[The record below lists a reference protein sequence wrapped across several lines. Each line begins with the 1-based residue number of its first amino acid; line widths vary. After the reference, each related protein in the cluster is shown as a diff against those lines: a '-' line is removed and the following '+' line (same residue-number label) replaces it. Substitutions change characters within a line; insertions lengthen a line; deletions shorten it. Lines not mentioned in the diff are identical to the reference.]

1 MRTRLTRE
9 ASDILARGG
18 LSFGTN
24 TFTGNRFAVALKD
37 IVHMHVLGASRKGKS
52 NFLEVFMRQLILL
65 PTTAQCGMTFLD
77 PHGASFDSLVS
88 WLADHPI
95 VRRRRPKIRLIDL
108 SDPAVAFSFNP
119 FRAARHFEPSALV
132 ALLVNAVLQVWR
144 AGEGLDTPRL
154 RSTLTELFYALA
166 ANNLTLLEANDFLRA
181 EDPDGLRRYFV
192 ENLPSEGSRA
202 FWDDLERLSAT
213 RRDERMESTASRLR
227 LFLKS
232 PVLARI
238 FGQEERTIDLAEELD
253 EGTITFINLKPGPHL
268 SMEAARLLGTLLVT
282 DFYAAC
288 FRRTNPKR
296 RHFLILDE
304 CQRFLSP
311 DIARILD
318 ESAKFGLSLVLSH
331 QHLGHLREA
340 GQAIFDSVMTNPN
353 VRVVFGG
360 LNPDDAEYLSRLIFR
375 GTLNLQKP
383 KAKLY
388 RMQAVGNDRVLLGS
402 SSTSRS
408 ESTTHATSHSETT
421 AETESTSRTESEAES
436 ESWARAESTASATS
450 RHAGRSEGEGGVAT
464 YGSPFMGMLSPTGL
478 IADGFTNT
486 MQTGTTEGT
495 TESTAQSSAFTEAG
509 AKIFGTARSEGR
521 AETRATSTGES
532 TAHASGIAK
541 TEGVRE
547 AYVTRYER
555 LPTAVYDLAELV
567 HLRSVSLAQL
577 PVGQAYVRVGT
588 QRPRRLV
595 MPHVKEAFVLPE
607 RIARV
612 RAALI
617 AATPYLASA
626 EAVDAELTTRRRL
639 LIAEAQPRPLEPVL
653 EAEPEHDE
661 ETVVWR

>member
-24 TFTGNRFAVALKD
+24 TLTGNRYAVALKD

-65 PTTAQCGMTFLD
+65 PTTAHCGMTFLD
-77 PHGASFDSLVS
+77 PHGATFDSLVS

-95 VRRRRPKIRLIDL
+95 VRERRPKIRLIDL

-119 FRAARHFEPSALV
+119 FRAARHFEQSALV
-132 ALLVNAVLQVWR
+132 ALLVNAVLQVWQ
-144 AGEGLDTPRL
+144 GGDGLQTPRL
-154 RSTLTELFYALA
+154 RTVLTELFYALA

-181 EDPDGLRRYFV
+181 EDPHGLRRYFV
-192 ENLPSEGSRA
+192 KNLSCEVSRA
-202 FWDDLERLSAT
+202 FWDDLDGISAT
-213 RRDERMESTASRLR
+213 RRDERLESAVSRLR

-232 PVLARI
+232 PVLARV
-238 FGQEERTIDLAEELD
+238 FGQEERTINLAEEMD
-253 EGTITFINLKPGPHL
+253 EGAITLINLKPGPHL
-268 SMEAARLLGTLLVT
+268 SAEAARLLGTLLVT
-282 DFYAAC
+282 DCYTAC

-331 QHLGHLREA
+331 QHLGHLRAA
-340 GQAIFDSVMTNPN
+340 GEAIFDSVMTNPN

-360 LNPDDAEYLSRLIFR
+360 LNPDDAEYLSRIIFR
-375 GTLNLQKP
+375 DTFDLQKP

-388 RMQAVGNDRVLLGS
+388 RMQVVGNDRVLLGS
-402 SSTSRS
+402 SSTTRS
-408 ESTTHATSHSETT
+408 ESTTHATSRAESL
-421 AETESTSRTESEAES
+421 AETESASRTESEAES
-436 ESWARAESTASATS
+436 ESWARAEGTASAS
-450 RHAGRSEGEGGVAT
+450 ARHEARSEGEAGVAT
-464 YGSPFMGMLSPTGL
+464 YGSPLLGMISPTAL

-486 MQTGTTEGT
+486 MQTGTTEGS
-495 TESTAQSSAFTEAG
+495 TESTALSSTFTRAG
-509 AKIFGTARSEGR
+509 ASIFGTARSENHAR
-521 AETRATSTGES
+521 TRGHTTGES
-532 TAHASGIAK
+532 EAHTSGAAETK
-541 TEGVRE
+541 GVRE
-547 AYVTRYER
+547 AYVARYER

-595 MPHVKEAFVLPE
+595 MPYLKEEFVLPE

-617 AATPYLASA
+617 AATPYLANA
-626 EAVDAELTTRRRL
+626 EVVDAELATRRRL
-639 LIAEAQPRPLEPVL
+639 LIAEAKPKPLEPAPNV
-653 EAEPEHDE
+653 EPEHDE
-661 ETVVWR
+661 EAIVWR

>member
-1 MRTRLTRE
+1 MRTHLTRE

-24 TFTGNRFAVALKD
+24 TLTGNRYAVALKD

-65 PTTAQCGMTFLD
+65 PTTAHCGMTFLD
-77 PHGASFDSLVS
+77 PHGATFDSLVS

-95 VRRRRPKIRLIDL
+95 VRKRRPKIRLIDL

-119 FRAARHFEPSALV
+119 FRAARHFEQSALV
-132 ALLVNAVLQVWR
+132 ALLVNAVLQVWQG
-144 AGEGLDTPRL
+144 GEGLQTPRL

-166 ANNLTLLEANDFLRA
+166 VNNLTLLEANDFLRA
-181 EDPDGLRRYFV
+181 EDPHGLRRHFV
-192 ENLPSEGSRA
+192 EHLPCETSRA
-202 FWDDLERLSAT
+202 FWDDLDGISAT
-213 RRDERMESTASRLR
+213 RRDERVESAASRLR

-238 FGQEERTIDLAEELD
+238 FGQEERTIDLAGEMD
-253 EGTITFINLKPGPHL
+253 EGAITLINLKPGPHL
-268 SMEAARLLGTLLVT
+268 SPEAARLLGTLLVT

-288 FRRTNPKR
+288 FRRQNPKR

-331 QHLGHLREA
+331 QHLGHLRAA
-340 GQAIFDSVMTNPN
+340 GEAIFDSVMTNPN

-360 LNPDDAEYLSRLIFR
+360 LNPDDAEYLSRIIFR
-375 GTLNLQKP
+375 GTFNLQKP
-383 KAKLY
+383 KARLY

-402 SSTSRS
+402 SSTTRS
-408 ESTTHATSHSETT
+408 ESTTQAASRSETT
-421 AETESTSRTESEAES
+421 AETESTSHTESEAES
-436 ESWARAESTASATS
+436 ESWARAEGTASASS

-464 YGSPFMGMLSPTGL
+464 YGSPLLGMISPTAL

-486 MQTGTTEGT
+486 AQAGTTEGT
-495 TESTAQSSAFTEAG
+495 TESIAQSSTFTRAG
-509 AKIFGTARSEGR
+509 ATMFGTARSEGR
-521 AETRATSTGES
+521 AETHATSIGES
-532 TAHASGIAK
+532 TAHASGTAE
-541 TEGVRE
+541 TRGVRE
-547 AYVTRYER
+547 AYITRFER

-567 HLRSVSLAQL
+567 HLKSVSLAQL
-577 PVGQAYVRVGT
+577 PVGEAYVRVGT

-595 MPHVKEAFVLPE
+595 MPYLKEAFVLPE
-607 RIARV
+607 RIARA

-626 EAVDAELTTRRRL
+626 EAVDAELAIRRRL
-639 LIAEAQPRPLEPVL
+639 LIAEAQPRPREPVV
-653 EAEPEHDE
+653 EAERKGDE
-661 ETVVWR
+661 EAVVWR